1 MLLRGSLSTT
11 HLLVAAAE
19 GAITGAAA
27 TEHDLPINDY
37 DKQSAEEITGR
48 LKGFSQRELRKIGA
62 YERKRKNRATKIAK
76 LTGEEPW
83 PGYDEAGVDAITDAL
98 THADAETARRVRSYE
113 REHKDRVT
121 VIEAADAR
129 IDRK

>member
-1 MLLRGSLSTT
+1 
-11 HLLVAAAE
+11 
-19 GAITGAAA
+19 
-27 TEHDLPINDY
+27 
-37 DKQSAEEITGR
+37 
-48 LKGFSQRELRKIGA
+48 
-62 YERKRKNRATKIAK
+62 
-76 LTGEEPW
+76 
-83 PGYDEAGVDAITDAL
+83 L